1 MRTPLFVALVVTLGF
16 ATQSQADKIGPPTSH
31 KVASADGKFVFVML
45 VPKAETFEDYT
56 RSGLYQQGSNK
67 PLWTVDWYAQ
77 RVAVA
82 SDGVHVVRFAGPHTY
97 EERLNPDRSKRV
109 ITEKDMKKEALTIF
123 AGGKLVKEFAIGD
136 LVEDTKGV
144 VRSVTFFRWQKESRI
159 VDDKKQ
165 LEVVTLDG
173 TRVLIALPT
182 GKIVERKKPE

>member
-1 MRTPLFVALVVTLGF
+1 VALVVVLGS
-16 ATQSQADKIGPPTSH
+16 ASPSRADKIAPPTSY

-45 VPKAETFEDYT
+45 APKAEAFEDYT
-56 RSGLYQQGSNK
+56 KSGLYKQGSSE
-67 PLWTVDWYAQ
+67 PLWTVDWYAR

-109 ITEKDMKKEALTIF
+109 ITEKDMKKEALSIF
-123 AGGKLVKEFAIGD
+123 ARGKLVKEFAIGD
-136 LVEDTKGV
+136 LVEDSKGV

-173 TRVLIALPT
+173 TRVLIDLPT
-182 GKIVERKKPE
+182 GKVVDRKKPE